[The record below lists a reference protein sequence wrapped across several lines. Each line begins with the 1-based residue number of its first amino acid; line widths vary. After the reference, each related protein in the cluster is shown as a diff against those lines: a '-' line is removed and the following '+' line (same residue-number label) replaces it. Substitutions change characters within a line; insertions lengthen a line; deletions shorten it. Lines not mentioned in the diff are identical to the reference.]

1 MFRYLS
7 TTFLIGLMTTVDSA
21 MAQAPAV
28 AARPP
33 RPKPPT
39 RDPNTPGYV
48 TAKDLPDGANAPAN
62 ADGNFILGPTHN
74 PAPEMTVQEGVPQG
88 TVYNFNMESVDS
100 KIYPGIAREAN
111 TFARPDA
118 ADPTKL
124 IVSSH
129 PAPYTRRVAVYVPK
143 QYVPGTAA
151 PFLIGADGA
160 DAPDRLLFT
169 ALDNL
174 IAQRRVPAMIA

>member
-1 MFRYLS
+1 MFRLLS

-48 TAKDLPDGANAPAN
+48 TAKDLPDGENAPAN

-74 PAPEMTVQEGVPQG
+74 PAPEMTVREGVPQG
-88 TVYNFNMESVDS
+88 SVFTFTMESTGS
-100 KIYPGIAREAN
+100 KIYPGIAREPN
-111 TFARPDA
+111 TFGRPDPS
-118 ADPTKL
+118 DPTKL
-124 IVSSH
+124 IINSH
-129 PAPYTRRVAVYVPK
+129 
-143 QYVPGTAA
+143 
-151 PFLIGADGA
+151 
-160 DAPDRLLFT
+160 
-169 ALDNL
+169 
-174 IAQRRVPAMIA
+174 